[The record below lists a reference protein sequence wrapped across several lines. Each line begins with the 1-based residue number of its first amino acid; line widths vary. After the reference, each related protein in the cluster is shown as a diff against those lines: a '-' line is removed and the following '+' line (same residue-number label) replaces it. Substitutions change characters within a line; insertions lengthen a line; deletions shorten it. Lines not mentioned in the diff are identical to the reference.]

1 MFREIRRSE
10 RITDTDGKN
19 TERNRLIAELV
30 DCRIGSERYI
40 ELKSILDNMDKSMTP
55 NTFDP
60 DARV

>member
-19 TERNRLIAELV
+19 TERDRLIAELV
-30 DCRIGSERYI
+30 DCRIGCERYI
-40 ELKSILDNMDKSMTP
+40 ELKSILDHMDKATKPSA
-55 NTFDP
+55 FDP

>member
-19 TERNRLIAELV
+19 TERDRLIAELV

-40 ELKSILDNMDKSMTP
+40 ELESILDNMDKATKPSA
-55 NTFDP
+55 FDP
-60 DARV
+60 DDKV

>member
-1 MFREIRRSE
+1 MFREIRTSE

-19 TERNRLIAELV
+19 TERDRLIAELV

-40 ELKSILDNMDKSMTP
+40 KLKSILDNMDKVTKPS
-55 NTFDP
+55 TFDP